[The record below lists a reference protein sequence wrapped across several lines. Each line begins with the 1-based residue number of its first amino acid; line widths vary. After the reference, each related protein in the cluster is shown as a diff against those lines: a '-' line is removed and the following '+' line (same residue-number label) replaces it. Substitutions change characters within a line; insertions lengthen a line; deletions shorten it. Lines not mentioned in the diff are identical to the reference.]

1 MTENKGERNKKVTYA
16 DALKKSICG
25 KNGRL
30 GTTKER
36 KLK

>member
-25 KNGRL
+25 KNGRPAS
-30 GTTKER
+30 TEER